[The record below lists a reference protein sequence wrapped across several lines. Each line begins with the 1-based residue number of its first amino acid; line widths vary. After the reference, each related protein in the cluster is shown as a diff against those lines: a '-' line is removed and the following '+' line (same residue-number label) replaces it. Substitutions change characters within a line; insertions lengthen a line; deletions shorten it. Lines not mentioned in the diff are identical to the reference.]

1 MIDSELLS
9 TRIVLS
15 KVSTENWSRKTFT
28 INAML
33 QTSPQTYKTKDLK
46 GEKLKNFIKN
56 NRIYILAKIRQPYQ

>member
-9 TRIVLS
+9 IRIVLS

-46 GEKLKNFIKN
+46 GEK
-56 NRIYILAKIRQPYQ
+56 